1 MLRSPLSLVDL
12 VLDELGFPM
21 LQDAVT
27 ISRVLFSQAAEGW
40 NGEKD
45 INTPLLL
52 LKRHLHNDA
61 WE

>member
-1 MLRSPLSLVDL
+1 VCTTIDL
-12 VLDELGFPM
+12 VLAIGLAP
-21 LQDAVT
+21 
-27 ISRVLFSQAAEGW
+27 AAAHRFAGIAIQTVEDW

-52 LKRHLHNDA
+52 LKKHLHNDA

>member
-1 MLRSPLSLVDL
+1 VRTTFDL
-12 VLDELGFPM
+12 VLVIELVPVVGLRFAGT
-21 LQDAVT
+21 AVQT
-27 ISRVLFSQAAEGW
+27 VEVW

-52 LKRHLHNDA
+52 LKKHLHNDA